1 MLLLIS
7 QLIIFFLA
15 LKKKKEQAKYASV
28 SGTTRTMQQ
37 FFFCQIK
44 IKKETKI
51 LKQILKR

>member
-7 QLIIFFLA
+7 QLIIFLGA

-37 FFFCQIK
+37 FFLLK